1 MYQKTDARLS
11 KKIKELTAET
21 KSLVDE
27 RDNLK
32 KKLKGFEDYDEI
44 KRELQIMKV
53 NTLHIY
59 IYRNES
65 QLFLSM
71 LNSLQVTM
79 TTMISMPMMFSKK
92 IVH

>member
-79 TTMISMPMMFSKK
+79 TTMISMPMTFSKK